1 MTDPMRET
9 DAPPSGDPAALA
21 FEALRGEVALV
32 RRAVAGLA
40 AERAAIEIPDYSETL
55 GKIMQG
61 SAATA
66 KHIKTLA
73 ERPILHTTVQDWAE
87 AIVQAN
93 TPARHA
99 SRNALANLHRQLSE
113 VADGMA
119 ASLRKARTADRQHQ
133 WLVWMFSGGLLVGA
147 LLGVFAILPLV
158 HAL

>member
-1 MTDPMRET
+1 MTDRTRET
-9 DAPPSGDPAALA
+9 DAPSSGDPAALA
-21 FEALRGEVALV
+21 FEALREEVALV

-40 AERAAIEIPDYSETL
+40 AERAAIEVPDYSETL
-55 GKIMQG
+55 GMIVQG

-66 KHIKTLA
+66 KHIKALA
-73 ERPILHTTVQDWAE
+73 ERPILHTTVQDWAD

-99 SRNALANLHRQLSE
+99 SQNNLANLHRQLSD

-119 ASLRKARTADRQHQ
+119 ASLRKARTADRQRE
-133 WLVWMFSGGLLVGA
+133 WLLWTFGGGVLAGV
-147 LLGVFAILPLV
+147 LLGIFAVLPLV